1 MNHSEFQLRGV
12 GDPRL
17 AVHATSALPAWLW
30 STDGTRILWAN
41 PVGARLFG
49 AANGAVLAERLFG
62 PADSHRRQV
71 AQLANR
77 LPSNGAVRLERLR
90 GFGAAYG
97 RLATCGCARLDFA
110 DGSHGILIAAAEP
123 VGRPMPLVERL
134 QRLVEGVDSPIA
146 AFARDGMFIGASDA
160 ARSLLGFHDLSE
172 AGLGQARSEALKQ
185 GRVEL
190 PVGIGHLVL
199 QRVGSGA
206 DVGLVALLATATPP
220 IQEASAEAEEPK
232 PAPSNEALAGFA
244 LVDEFAEPLTKTA
257 EATKTTEATETA
269 EAAPADPVSPPTP
282 DYEAPAN
289 SGEAPAEFALVDE
302 FSSQPEQP
310 IAGPPPQTPE
320 PTREAQHDESVR
332 HDEPAH
338 HDELAHHNES
348 AHHDEAP
355 PQELLLLPQ
364 ELLPQEPPPQEPSP
378 YVEAV
383 ADEPSPEAAAV
394 DAEAATPNHDAA
406 AAAAP
411 VAPPPAEPIETPPWH
426 DEPAPP
432 PRSAPLRFIWQMD
445 ADGRFSLGS
454 DEFTHLIGSH
464 TAEGF
469 GRLWSEIA
477 ETFGLDPEGRVLKAV
492 ATRDTWSGITLNWPV
507 DGGGRLPVEL
517 SGLPLYDRAR
527 NFVGYRGF
535 GVCRDLDGLAR
546 LAALRRYELFNVPPP
561 APQALSAG
569 VISAELPANS
579 PVSVASDAGLPD
591 AGPAPSTEPELSAP
605 IASET
610 SHQTD
615 LATHDLEN
623 QELETQVD
631 PKVETPK
638 ETPKNVLPFRPIGDT
653 KSPVLTPV
661 ENNAFNELAR
671 QLAERLERQS
681 SASIEPTPS
690 DAASETSEAV
700 VAQPTA
706 EETEQTVE
714 ETATELAE
722 APVQETA
729 SPQPGWLAHPEP
741 PARGE
746 SRRDKALLD
755 LLPVGVL
762 IYRLDRLLYANTAFL
777 QRMGYHSLHA
787 LEEAGGLDALY
798 VEPGVSTASSTSDT
812 GTPVTISG
820 SQSSGQDGS
829 AEGLSGGD
837 LPPQASEAHLYT
849 IAWDDE
855 QALALIFSAQPAQGA
870 HIAAALAEPVFVEP
884 VLAEPA
890 VTYEPSASEAFASE
904 PSASEPSPVGH
915 ANAEELAAILDT
927 TAEGI
932 LMFDAEGNINSCNRS
947 AEALFGHDGADLV
960 QRNLADLFAPE
971 SAPAVRDYLESVK
984 GADISSLLE
993 QGRDLLARVDGGGL
1007 IPVSMT
1013 MGRTQAH
1020 GPNFFA
1026 VFRDL
1031 SQAKKSESEL
1041 REARRLAERAAN
1053 AKSDMLARIS
1063 HEVRTPLNAIIGF
1076 AEVMIGE
1083 RFGALGNERYVEYM
1097 KDIRASGERVIA
1109 IINDLLDLSRI
1120 ETGKLDL
1127 AFTNQNLNDLVEQC
1141 VAVMQPQ
1148 ANRERIIIRTSLAHM
1163 LPHVVAD
1170 ARALRQIT
1178 LNLIGNSIHLANAG
1192 GQVIVSTALSDFG
1205 EVVLRVRDTGHGL
1218 NDNEVAAAMEPFRTT
1233 APSDQASD
1241 SSGVSLSLTKAL
1253 VEANRAQF
1261 QIKTGGRSGT
1271 LIEVVF
1277 SHAIARA

>member
-41 PVGARLFG
+41 PVGAQLFG
-49 AANGAVLAERLFG
+49 AGNGAALAEKLFG
-62 PADSHRRQV
+62 PADAHRRQV
-71 AQLANR
+71 ALLANR
-77 LPSNGAVRLERLR
+77 LPANGAVRLERLR
-90 GFGAAYG
+90 GFGAAFG
-97 RLATCGCARLDFA
+97 RLVTCGCARLDFA
-110 DGSHGILIAAAEP
+110 DGSHGILVAAAEP
-123 VGRPMPLVERL
+123 VGRAMPLVERL

-146 AFARDGMFIGASDA
+146 AFARDGMLIGASDA
-160 ARSLLGFHDLSE
+160 ARSLLGFHNLSE
-172 AGLGQARSEALKQ
+172 AGLGDARSDALKQ

-206 DVGLVALLATATPP
+206 DVGLVALLATAAPP
-220 IQEASAEAEEPK
+220 AQEPPMQEPAK
-232 PAPSNEALAGFA
+232 PAPSNGAPAAFT
-244 LVDEFAEPLTKTA
+244 LVDEFAEPLA
-257 EATKTTEATETA
+257 ETA
-269 EAAPADPVSPPTP
+269 QAAPADPVSPPTP
-282 DYEAPAN
+282 AYEAPAN
-289 SGEAPAEFALVDE
+289 SGEAPAEFALADE
-302 FSSQPEQP
+302 FSPQQP
-310 IAGPPPQTPE
+310 IAETPPQPPE
-320 PTREAQHDESVR
+320 PASEAHHDEPVHHDESAL
-332 HDEPAH
+332 HDEPAQH
-338 HDELAHHNES
+338 HEPARHDES
-348 AHHDEAP
+348 Q
-355 PQELLLLPQ
+355 PQEALLEEP
-364 ELLPQEPPPQEPSP
+364 LPQEPLAQEPSP

-383 ADEPSPEAAAV
+383 ADEPSPEAATV
-394 DAEAATPNHDAA
+394 DADVATSNHDEAV
-406 AAAAP
+406 AAAP
-411 VAPPPAEPIETPPWH
+411 IAPPPIETPAWH

-454 DEFTHLIGSH
+454 DEFIHLIGAH
-464 TAEGF
+464 TAAGF

-477 ETFGLDPEGRVLKAV
+477 ETFELDPEGRVLKAA

-507 DGGGRLPVEL
+507 DGGSRLPVEL
-517 SGLPLYDRAR
+517 SGLPLYDRAH
-527 NFVGYRGF
+527 NFAGYRGF

-561 APQALSAG
+561 APQALSAA
-569 VISAELPANS
+569 VVPAEPPAELPANL
-579 PVSVASDAGLPD
+579 PVDAAGDTNVADESA
-591 AGPAPSTEPELSAP
+591 APSAETELSVP

-615 LATHDLEN
+615 LATPDLEN

-631 PKVETPK
+631 RNVESEM

-671 QLAERLERQS
+671 QLSERLERS
-681 SASIEPTPS
+681 NASIEPLPS
-690 DAASETSEAV
+690 EPASEIPETI
-700 VAQPTA
+700 VAEPA
-706 EETEQTVE
+706 PEQTQQAVE
-714 ETATELAE
+714 ETAQEPAE
-722 APVQETA
+722 QPVLETA
-729 SPQPGWLAHPEP
+729 SRQPDWLAPPEP

-777 QRMGYHSLHA
+777 QRMGYPSLHA

-820 SQSSGQDGS
+820 SQRSGQDGS
-829 AEGLSGGD
+829 EEGV
-837 LPPQASEAHLYT
+837 PPQASEAHLYT

-855 QALALIFSAQPAQGA
+855 QALALIFAAQPAQGA
-870 HIAAALAEPVFVEP
+870 HIAAALAEPVM
-884 VLAEPA
+884 AEPA
-890 VTYEPSASEAFASE
+890 VTFEPSTSE
-904 PSASEPSPVGH
+904 PAVSEPSPVGH

-1007 IPVSMT
+1007 IPVSIT

-1031 SQAKKSESEL
+1031 SQAKKGESEL

-1127 AFTNQNLNDLVEQC
+1127 AFTNQNLNELVEQC

-1163 LPHVVAD
+1163 LPQVVAD
-1170 ARALRQIT
+1170 TRALRQIT

-1241 SSGVSLSLTKAL
+1241 SPGVSLSLTKAL

-1261 QIKTGGRSGT
+1261 QIRTGGRSGT

-1277 SHAIARA
+1277 PHAMARA